1 MIYLVAASLLL
12 GSALIGLLATA
23 ADNSQ
28 FLSNNLT
35 LLLWVTL
42 AAALGLILLIGYQS
56 LILVRRIRAGVFGA
70 KLTARLFL
78 IISLMALVPGMVVYG
93 VSVQF
98 LIRSI
103 ESWFDVHMESALEG
117 GLALGRSA
125 LEHVQREVVGKSE
138 TLSRQLAELPPSLQT
153 ARLDELRESV
163 GLQEA
168 ALLDDQG
175 KLLAFSSAGHG
186 ASIPRAPERGA
197 IWQARAMQP
206 WSRLA
211 ARADGGISV
220 QVVVPVSVV
229 ALSERIR
236 ILQVTQPVPAKLAMD
251 AQQVE
256 AASQGYQEL
265 LLSRL
270 GLKRMYGISLTMA
283 LMLALFSALSLAFLI
298 SERLAA
304 PLRALARGTRAV
316 ARGDFTQVHT
326 VASRDELGML
336 TQSFNRMTRQ
346 LADARAAADESHDKL
361 LEANSYLEGVLS
373 GVTAGVVTLE
383 HDLGVRLANPAA
395 SDILGLPRDALEGR
409 HLSEWGAQTR
419 DPRHAGLHPFALA
432 IAGHF
437 QATPTQAWSEQLE
450 LATPSGNRMMLA
462 RGRPLSEGEAPDYV
476 LVLDDVTQLIQAQRN
491 AAWGE
496 AARRMAHEI
505 KNPLTPIQLSAE
517 RLEAKLSDRLDGPGR
532 DTLTRAVATIVG
544 QVSALKGLV
553 DAFAQYARLPAPKIQ
568 RVDLN
573 GLVREMLELYEDSI
587 PIELDLAANLPP
599 VAGDASLLRQILVNL
614 VKNAREAQDATPA
627 PLIRIGTRL
636 ESLHSSERIVLCVED
651 NGAGFPEALKS
662 RMFEPYATTKPKG
675 TGLGMAVVKKIV
687 EEHHGEID
695 VCNIDG
701 GGARISV
708 RLPVL
713 TGGGAGAR

>member
-23 ADNSQ
+23 ADNSE
-28 FLSNNLT
+28 FFASHIS
-35 LLLWVTL
+35 LLLVLTV
-42 AAALGLILLIGYQS
+42 AAAAGLILLISYQGFV
-56 LILVRRIRAGVFGA
+56 LVRRIRAGVFGA
-70 KLTARLFL
+70 KLTARMFL

-98 LIRSI
+98 LVRSI
-103 ESWFDVHMESALEG
+103 ESWFDVRMESALEG

-125 LEHVQREVVGKSE
+125 LEHVQREVVRKSE
-138 TLSRQLAELPPSLQT
+138 TLSRQLGELPSELQIN
-153 ARLDELRESV
+153 RLDELRETS
-163 GLQEA
+163 GLQETT
-168 ALLDDQG
+168 LLDENG
-175 KLLAFSSAGHG
+175 KLLGFSSAN
-186 ASIPRAPERGA
+186 SNSLIPPALEQGA
-197 IWQARAMQP
+197 IWQVRALQP
-206 WSRLA
+206 WSRLEA
-211 ARADGGISV
+211 TPNGGISV
-220 QVVVPVSVV
+220 LVVVPVNVV
-229 ALSERIR
+229 AMNQRIR
-236 ILQVTQPVPAKLAMD
+236 LLQVSQPVPSQLAQD

-256 AASQGYQEL
+256 TARQGYQEL

-283 LMLALFSALSLAFLI
+283 LTLALFSALSLAFLI

-346 LADARAAADESHDKL
+346 LSDARAAALDSRDKL
-361 LEANSYLEGVLS
+361 LEANAYLEGVLS

-383 HDLGVRLANPAA
+383 HNLDVRLANPAVSA
-395 SDILGLPRDALEGR
+395 IIGLPRSELEGR
-409 HLSEWGAQTR
+409 NLAQWGE
-419 DPRHAGLHPFALA
+419 DDSGLRRFAEA
-432 IAGHF
+432 IVRCFSSAPG
-437 QATPTQAWSEQLE
+437 QAWREQLE
-450 LATPSGNRMMLA
+450 LTMPASNRILLV
-462 RGRPLSEGEAPDYV
+462 RGTPLSQGETPDYV
-476 LVLDDVTQLIQAQRN
+476 LVMDDVTQLIQAQRD

-517 RLEAKLSDRLDGPGR
+517 RLEAKLSDRLEGAAR

-553 DAFAQYARLPAPKIQ
+553 DAFAQYARLPSPRIE

-573 GLVREMLELYEDSI
+573 QLVQEVLDLYQTGI
-587 PIELDLAANLPP
+587 PIQVELAPNLPS
-599 VAGDASLLRQILVNL
+599 VAGDPALLRQVLVNL
-614 VKNAREAQDATPA
+614 MKNAQEAQENTPA
-627 PLIRIGTRL
+627 PQIHVITRR
-636 ESLHSSERIVLCVED
+636 EGDNSDERVVLCVED
-651 NGAGFPEALKS
+651 NGAGFPEALKN

-675 TGLGMAVVKKIV
+675 TGLGLPVVKKIV
-687 EEHHGEID
+687 EEHHGEIN
-695 VCNIDG
+695 VSNMET
-701 GGARISV
+701 GGARVSV
-708 RLPVL
+708 WLPVL
-713 TGGGAGAR
+713 TDNGMASRS

>member
-1 MIYLVAASLLL
+1 MIYLVTASLLL

-23 ADNSQ
+23 ADNTE
-28 FLSNNLT
+28 FLSGHISGLLVLT
-35 LLLWVTL
+35 VV
-42 AAALGLILLIGYQS
+42 AAAGLIVLIGYQS
-56 LILVRRIRAGVFGA
+56 FVLVRRIRAGVFGA
-70 KLTARLFL
+70 KLTARMFL

-103 ESWFDVHMESALEG
+103 ESWFDVRMESALEG

-125 LEHVQREVVGKSE
+125 LDHVQREVVRKSE
-138 TLSRQLAELPPSLQT
+138 DLARQVGELPPVIQAS
-153 ARLDELRESV
+153 RLDELRESS
-163 GLQEA
+163 GLQET
-168 ALLDDQG
+168 ALLDENG
-175 KLLAFSSAGHG
+175 KLIAFASANGG
-186 ASIPRAPERGA
+186 TLIPPALEQGA

-206 WSRLA
+206 WSRLEA
-211 ARADGGISV
+211 TPDGGISV
-220 QVVVPVSVV
+220 HVVTPVSVV
-229 ALSERIR
+229 AINQRMRL
-236 ILQVTQPVPAKLAMD
+236 LQVTQPVPSQLALD

-256 AASQGYQEL
+256 TARQGYQEL

-283 LMLALFSALSLAFLI
+283 LTLALFSALSLAFLI

-346 LADARAAADESHDKL
+346 LADARAAALDSHDKL
-361 LEANSYLEGVLS
+361 LEANAYLEGVLS

-383 HDLGVRLANPAA
+383 HQLGVRLANPAV
-395 SDILGLPRDALEGR
+395 SEILGLPRSELEGR
-409 HLSEWGAQTR
+409 NLAEWGDADSGLRQFAAEIV
-419 DPRHAGLHPFALA
+419 RHFHAAPSR
-432 IAGHF
+432 
-437 QATPTQAWSEQLE
+437 AWREQLE
-450 LATPSGNRMMLA
+450 LAMPSSSRILLV
-462 RGRPLSEGEAPDYV
+462 RGTPLSEGETPDYI
-476 LVLDDVTQLIQAQRN
+476 LVLDDVTQLIQAQRD

-517 RLEAKLSDRLDGPGR
+517 RLEAKLADRLEGAAR

-553 DAFAQYARLPAPKIQ
+553 DAFAQYARLPSPRIQ

-573 GLVREMLELYEDSI
+573 ELVQEVLHLYEAGI
-587 PIELDLAANLPP
+587 PIQVELTPGLPA
-599 VAGDASLLRQILVNL
+599 VAGDPALLRQVLVNL
-614 VKNAREAQDATPA
+614 MKNAQEAQENTPA
-627 PLIRIGTRL
+627 PRIRVTTGHEGEQL
-636 ESLHSSERIVLCVED
+636 SERIVLCVED
-651 NGAGFPEALKS
+651 NGAGFPEALKN

-675 TGLGMAVVKKIV
+675 TGLGLPVVKKIV
-687 EEHHGEID
+687 EEHHGEIE
-695 VCNIDG
+695 VCNMET

-713 TGGGAGAR
+713 AEGGMASQK

>member
-23 ADNSQ
+23 ADNTE
-28 FLSNNLT
+28 FFAGHLSLLLGLTVAAAVGLVLLIAYQGLT
-35 LLLWVTL
+35 LL
-42 AAALGLILLIGYQS
+42 
-56 LILVRRIRAGVFGA
+56 RRIRAGVFGA
-70 KLTARLFL
+70 KLTARMFM

-103 ESWFDVHMESALEG
+103 ESWFDVRMESALEG

-125 LEHVQREVVGKSE
+125 LEHVQREVVRKSE
-138 TLSRQLAELPPSLQT
+138 TLSRQLAELPPALQT
-153 ARLDELRESV
+153 ARLDELREAA

-168 ALLDDQG
+168 VLRDDHG
-175 KLLAFSSAGHG
+175 KLLGFSSANRGTL
-186 ASIPRAPERGA
+186 IPPAPEQSA

-206 WSRLA
+206 WSRLEA
-211 ARADGGISV
+211 VAGGGISV
-220 QVVVPVSVV
+220 HVVVPVNVV

-236 ILQVTQPVPAKLAMD
+236 ILQVTQPVPSQLALD

-256 AASQGYQEL
+256 TARQGYQEL

-283 LMLALFSALSLAFLI
+283 LTLALFSALSLAFLI
-298 SERLAA
+298 SERIAA

-326 VASRDELGML
+326 VSSRDELGML
-336 TQSFNRMTRQ
+336 THSFNRMTRQ
-346 LADARAAADESHDKL
+346 LADARAAAGESHDKL
-361 LEANSYLEGVLS
+361 LEANAYLEGVLS

-383 HDLGVRLANPAA
+383 HDLSVRLANPAA
-395 SDILGLPRDALEGR
+395 SVILGLPRAELEEQNLSAWGELNSGLRDFALEI
-409 HLSEWGAQTR
+409 TR
-419 DPRHAGLHPFALA
+419 
-432 IAGHF
+432 HF
-437 QATPTQAWSEQLE
+437 QAMPTRAWREQLE
-450 LATPSGNRMMLA
+450 LATPTGGRMLLV
-462 RGRPLSEGEAPDYV
+462 RGTPLSDSETPDYV
-476 LVLDDVTQLIQAQRN
+476 LVLDDVTQLIQAQRD

-517 RLEAKLSDRLDGPGR
+517 RLEAKLSDRLEGAAR

-544 QVSALKGLV
+544 QVSALNGLV
-553 DAFAQYARLPAPKIQ
+553 DAFAQYARLPSPHIE

-573 GLVREMLELYEDSI
+573 DLVREVLGLYEAGI
-587 PIELDLAANLPP
+587 PIQVELAPDLPP
-599 VAGDASLLRQILVNL
+599 VAGDPSLLRQVLVNL
-614 VKNAREAQDATPA
+614 MKNAQEAQETSAA
-627 PLIRIGTRL
+627 PLIRVTTRR
-636 ESLHSSERIVLCVED
+636 EPWQSSERIVLCVED
-651 NGAGFPEALKS
+651 NGDGFPEELKG

-675 TGLGMAVVKKIV
+675 TGLGLPVVKKIV

-695 VCNIDG
+695 VCNIEG

-708 RLPVL
+708 WLPTLV
-713 TGGGAGAR
+713 

>member
-1 MIYLVAASLLL
+1 MIYLVTASLLL

-23 ADNSQ
+23 ADNTE
-28 FLSNNLT
+28 FLAGHLS
-35 LLLWVTL
+35 LLLLLTVV
-42 AAALGLILLIGYQS
+42 AAAGLVILISYQGF
-56 LILVRRIRAGVFGA
+56 ILVRRIRAGVFGA
-70 KLTARLFL
+70 KLTARMFL

-98 LIRSI
+98 LVRSI
-103 ESWFDVHMESALEG
+103 ESWFDVRMESALEG

-125 LEHVQREVVGKSE
+125 LDHVQREVVRKSE
-138 TLSRQLAELPPSLQT
+138 ELSRQLGDLPAVIQT
-153 ARLDELRESV
+153 ARLDELRESS
-163 GLQEA
+163 GLQET
-168 ALLDDQG
+168 ALLDETG
-175 KLLAFSSAGHG
+175 KLIGFSSANGG
-186 ASIPRAPERGA
+186 SLIPPALEPGA

-206 WSRLA
+206 WSRLEA
-211 ARADGGISV
+211 TPDGGISV
-220 QVVVPVSVV
+220 HVVTPVTVV
-229 ALSERIR
+229 ALNQRMR
-236 ILQVTQPVPAKLAMD
+236 LLQVSQPVPSQLALD

-256 AASQGYQEL
+256 TARQGYQEL

-283 LMLALFSALSLAFLI
+283 LTLALFSALSLAFLI

-346 LADARAAADESHDKL
+346 LADARAAALDSHDKL
-361 LEANSYLEGVLS
+361 LEANAYLEGVLS

-383 HDLGVRLANPAA
+383 HNLNVRLANPAVSA
-395 SDILGLPRDALEGR
+395 ILDLPRGELEGR
-409 HLSEWGAQTR
+409 NLAEWGEQESGLRQFAHEIVRHFTAAPTR
-419 DPRHAGLHPFALA
+419 PWR
-432 IAGHF
+432 
-437 QATPTQAWSEQLE
+437 EQLE
-450 LATPSGNRMMLA
+450 LILPTSSRILLV
-462 RGRPLSEGEAPDYV
+462 RGTPLSEGNAPDYV
-476 LVLDDVTQLIQAQRN
+476 LVLDDVTQLIQAQRD

-517 RLEAKLSDRLDGPGR
+517 RLEAKLADRLEGAAR
-532 DTLTRAVATIVG
+532 ETLTRAVATIVG

-553 DAFAQYARLPAPKIQ
+553 DAFAQYARLPSPRIQ

-573 GLVREMLELYEDSI
+573 GLVTEVLDLYVADI
-587 PIELDLAANLPP
+587 PIEVELTPDLPA
-599 VAGDASLLRQILVNL
+599 VAGDPSLLRQVLVNL
-614 VKNAREAQDATPA
+614 MKNAQEAQENTPA
-627 PLIRIGTRL
+627 PRIRVATRHEGAEIG
-636 ESLHSSERIVLCVED
+636 ERIVLCVED
-651 NGAGFPEALKS
+651 NGAGFPEALKN

-675 TGLGMAVVKKIV
+675 TGLGLPVVKKIV
-687 EEHHGEID
+687 EEHHGEIE
-695 VCNIDG
+695 VCNIEA

-708 RLPVL
+708 YLPVL
-713 TGGGAGAR
+713 AEGGMTSQK

>member
-1 MIYLVAASLLL
+1 MIYLVTASLLL

-23 ADNSQ
+23 ADNSE
-28 FLSNNLT
+28 FFASHIS
-35 LLLWVTL
+35 LLLVLTV
-42 AAALGLILLIGYQS
+42 AAAAGLILLISYQGFV
-56 LILVRRIRAGVFGA
+56 LVRRIRAGVFGA
-70 KLTARLFL
+70 KLTARMFL

-103 ESWFDVHMESALEG
+103 ESWFDVRMESALEG

-125 LEHVQREVVGKSE
+125 LEHVQREVVRKSE
-138 TLSRQLAELPPSLQT
+138 TLSRQLGDLPSELQIS
-153 ARLDELRESV
+153 RLDELRETS
-163 GLQEA
+163 GLQETT
-168 ALLDDQG
+168 LLDENG
-175 KLLAFSSAGHG
+175 KLLGFSSAN
-186 ASIPRAPERGA
+186 SNSLIPPALEQGA
-197 IWQARAMQP
+197 IWQVRALQP
-206 WSRLA
+206 WSRLEA
-211 ARADGGISV
+211 TPNGGISV
-220 QVVVPVSVV
+220 LVVVPVNVV
-229 ALSERIR
+229 AMNQRIR
-236 ILQVTQPVPAKLAMD
+236 LLQVSQPVPSQLAQD

-256 AASQGYQEL
+256 TARQGYQEL

-283 LMLALFSALSLAFLI
+283 LTLALFSALSLAFLI

-346 LADARAAADESHDKL
+346 LSDARAAALDSRDKL
-361 LEANSYLEGVLS
+361 LEANAYLEGVLS

-383 HDLGVRLANPAA
+383 HNLDVRLANPAVSA
-395 SDILGLPRDALEGR
+395 IIGLPRSELEGR
-409 HLSEWGAQTR
+409 NLAQWGA
-419 DPRHAGLHPFALA
+419 DDSGLRRFAEA
-432 IAGHF
+432 IVRCF
-437 QATPTQAWSEQLE
+437 SSTPGQAWREQLE
-450 LATPSGNRMMLA
+450 LTMPASNRILLV
-462 RGRPLSEGEAPDYV
+462 RGTPLSQGETPDYV
-476 LVLDDVTQLIQAQRN
+476 LVMDDVTQLIQAQRD

-517 RLEAKLSDRLDGPGR
+517 RLEAKLADRLEGAAR

-553 DAFAQYARLPAPKIQ
+553 DAFAQYARLPSPRIE

-573 GLVREMLELYEDSI
+573 QLVQEVLDLYQTGI
-587 PIELDLAANLPP
+587 PIQVELAPNLPS
-599 VAGDASLLRQILVNL
+599 VAGDPALLRQVLVNL
-614 VKNAREAQDATPA
+614 MKNAQEAQENTHA
-627 PLIRIGTRL
+627 PQIHVITRR
-636 ESLHSSERIVLCVED
+636 EGDNSNERVVLCVED
-651 NGAGFPEALKS
+651 NGAGFPEALKN

-675 TGLGMAVVKKIV
+675 TGLGLPVVKKIV
-687 EEHHGEID
+687 EEHHGEIN
-695 VCNIDG
+695 VSNMET
-701 GGARISV
+701 GGARVSV
-708 RLPVL
+708 WLPVL
-713 TGGGAGAR
+713 TDNGMASRS